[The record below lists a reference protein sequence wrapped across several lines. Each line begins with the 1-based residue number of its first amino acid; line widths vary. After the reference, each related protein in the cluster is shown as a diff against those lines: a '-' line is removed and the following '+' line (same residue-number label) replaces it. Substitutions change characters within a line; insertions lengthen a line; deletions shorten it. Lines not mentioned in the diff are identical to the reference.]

1 MALLVNIRLISLAKK
16 DLIPTF
22 RHLSRCP
29 LQGMKCT
36 ANSDQLYRQTKSE
49 VMTTDNI
56 QWNVGCVYDQCFQQ
70 LFIRDMYKDGIDP
83 CSLLRALRWHCTCH
97 DSNRRR

>member
-1 MALLVNIRLISLAKK
+1 MSCSSDYRLISLAKK

-22 RHLSRCP
+22 QHLSRCC

-36 ANSDQLYRQTKSE
+36 ANSDQFYRQTKSE

-56 QWNVGCVYDQCFQQ
+56 QWNVGCVV
-70 LFIRDMYKDGIDP
+70 
-83 CSLLRALRWHCTCH
+83 
-97 DSNRRR
+97 